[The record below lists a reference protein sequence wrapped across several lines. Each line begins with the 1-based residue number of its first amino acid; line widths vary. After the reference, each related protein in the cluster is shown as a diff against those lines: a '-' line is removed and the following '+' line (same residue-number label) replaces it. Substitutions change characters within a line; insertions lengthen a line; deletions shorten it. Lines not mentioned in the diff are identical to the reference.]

1 MNSVFVQP
9 GIYSCAIDCFLEVS
23 TYLFLPVLQKLSARS
38 QFPELLFAAASDYQN
53 QGGNPI
59 HFAGI
64 REPVWSYLRDHRS
77 LFQVRDCNASFSQIF
92 KEKTFGKLNPDEVN
106 LFATQRLFESYCPTC
121 SKNVN
126 LNSNIFLTCVSQS
139 GLEKFRYDK
148 ISWPLYVSSIH
159 TQPGKLRCG
168 NCRSL
173 QMNLWQHLQ
182 LIQSSFSQN
191 LLLKLWRV

>member
-1 MNSVFVQP
+1 MHCS
-9 GIYSCAIDCFLEVS
+9 S
-23 TYLFLPVLQKLSARS
+23 
-38 QFPELLFAAASDYQN
+38 
-53 QGGNPI
+53 
-59 HFAGI
+59 
-64 REPVWSYLRDHRS
+64 
-77 LFQVRDCNASFSQIF
+77 FQARDCNASFSQIF

-121 SKNVN
+121 NKNVN

-173 QMNLWQHLQ
+173 QMNLWQHL
-182 LIQSSFSQN
+182 
-191 LLLKLWRV
+191 

>member
-121 SKNVN
+121 NKNVN
-126 LNSNIFLTCVSQS
+126 LNGNIFLTYMLQS

-182 LIQSSFSQN
+182 
-191 LLLKLWRV
+191 

>member
-121 SKNVN
+121 NKNVN

-191 LLLKLWRV
+191 LLLKHQQA